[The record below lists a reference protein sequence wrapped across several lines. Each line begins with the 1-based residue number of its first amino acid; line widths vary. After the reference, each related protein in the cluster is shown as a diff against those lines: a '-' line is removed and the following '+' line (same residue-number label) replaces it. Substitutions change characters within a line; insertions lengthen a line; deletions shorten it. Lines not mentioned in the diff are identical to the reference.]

1 MGCNMQMM
9 KNNNKSFYGHFSF
22 ENMLVYDYD
31 DTHRSIISNGS
42 NFQVLRFT
50 VSTIRNPKILYIYI
64 YILVKIINTQTRKFI
79 EQSKQ
84 NFKNKNCVK
93 YLKIWK
99 ILK

>member
-1 MGCNMQMM
+1 MQMM

-64 YILVKIINTQTRKFI
+64 YIGEDNKH
-79 EQSKQ
+79 KQ
-84 NFKNKNCVK
+84 ENPLNNQNKNCVK